1 MGEVVHSNSKVN
13 EGVLN
18 VIGSAGSGAVSALNL
33 KSDSTTTPAITV
45 QAAGPFVNLI
55 SGGALKFSIAN
66 NGNVAM
72 TGALTGVT
80 SLGNTGDVTVTS
92 GNVILSTVGK
102 GLTVKEGTNARMG
115 TGTLNGA
122 TEVTIS
128 TTAVTAN
135 SRIFL
140 TIQAPAGT
148 PSGTIYVSSRV
159 AATSF
164 GVKSAASDTS
174 TFAWMIVEP
183 SA

>member
-1 MGEVVHSNSKVN
+1 MGDLFKTSRVDET
-13 EGVLN
+13 VLN
-18 VIGSAGSGAVSALNL
+18 LIHSAKTGAGAGLNIKSANV
-33 KSDSTTTPAITV
+33 TTAALTIN
-45 QAAGPFVNLI
+45 AAGPIVTFTNARGVTR
-55 SGGALKFSIAN
+55 FSIDT
-66 NGNVAM
+66 NGNTVVAG
-72 TGALTGVT
+72 T
-80 SLGNTGDVTVTS
+80 LGNTGDNTTTS
-92 GNVILSTVGK
+92 GNVVVATVGK
-102 GLTVKEGTNARMG
+102 GVTIKEGTNARMG

-128 TTAVTAN
+128 TTAVTAT

>member
-1 MGEVVHSNSKVN
+1 MTSNSTVIKNTYGTNALKVIN
-13 EGVLN
+13 A
-18 VIGSAGSGAVSALNL
+18 SASGAGAAVSV
-33 KSDSTTTPAITV
+33 KSASTTGNLIEG
-45 QAAGPFVNLI
+45 QGAGPLLDLRNS
-55 SGGALKFSIAN
+55 SGVSKVTVSNA
-66 NGNVAM
+66 GNAVVAG
-72 TGALTGVT
+72 T
-80 SLGNTGDVTVTS
+80 LGNTGDQTVTG
-92 GNVILSTVGK
+92 GNTIVATAGK
-102 GLTVKEGTNARMG
+102 GLNIKEGSNARMG

-140 TIQAPAGT
+140 SIQAPAGT
-148 PSGTIYVSSRV
+148 PAGVIYVSSRV

-164 GVKSAASDTS
+164 GVKGAASDTS

>member
-1 MGEVVHSNSKVN
+1 V
-13 EGVLN
+13 
-18 VIGSAGSGAVSALNL
+18 AG
-33 KSDSTTTPAITV
+33 T
-45 QAAGPFVNLI
+45 
-55 SGGALKFSIAN
+55 
-66 NGNVAM
+66 
-72 TGALTGVT
+72 
-80 SLGNTGDVTVTS
+80 LGNTGDQTVTG
-92 GNVILSTVGK
+92 GNTIVATAGK
-102 GLTVKEGTNARMG
+102 GLNIKEGSNARMG

-140 TIQAPAGT
+140 SIQAPAGT
-148 PSGTIYVSSRV
+148 PAGVIYVSSRV

-164 GVKSAASDTS
+164 GVKGAASDTS